1 MIARSARATAV
12 LVLAALLVGCASA
25 PPQRLNTIGPL
36 VGKWQGTIAVGM
48 GPPQFY
54 FLTINPDGSLVATW
68 GPNWQ
73 WGTVT
78 VNGSEGARFELDH
91 LTSGTLL
98 YYDGPKGKAIQ
109 MTPDFGGWY
118 VWVTPAK

>member
-12 LVLAALLVGCASA
+12 LVLAALLPGCASA

>member
-118 VWVTPAK
+118 VWVTPVK